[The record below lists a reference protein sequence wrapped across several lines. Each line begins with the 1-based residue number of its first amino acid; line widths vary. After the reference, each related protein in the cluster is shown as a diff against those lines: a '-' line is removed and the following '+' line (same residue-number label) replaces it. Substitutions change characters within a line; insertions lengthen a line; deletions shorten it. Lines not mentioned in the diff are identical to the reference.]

1 MITAKLMVVVVL
13 SAIVLVQITPSAV
26 SSCLKMETENK
37 QTNKKKRYR
46 EKEVGWRMRKAEE
59 NKRKHKLE
67 MPKYYKYEP
76 VQ

>member
-1 MITAKLMVVVVL
+1 MVVVVL

-37 QTNKKKRYR
+37 QTNKIKKRCR
-46 EKEVGWRMRKAEE
+46 EKEVGWWMRKAEE

-67 MPKYYKYEP
+67 MAKYYKYEP